1 VPTYVFSCA
10 CGWQGEQRTT
20 FDQNS
25 VSCPSCAATAH
36 KESVYRVSFGGFAR
50 TPSEERDW
58 SRDYKNYREAS
69 AEIDYKKERLEEGLG
84 QRLPD
89 PPLFQVAQARAKDLL
104 RKGVKDA
111 NDL

>member
-1 VPTYVFSCA
+1 MPTYVFSCA

-20 FDQNS
+20 FDQNN

-36 KESVYRVSFGGFAR
+36 KESVYRISFGGFAR

-58 SRDYKNYREAS
+58 SHDFKNYREAN
-69 AEIDYKKERLEEGLG
+69 AELDYRKERLEDAT
-84 QRLPD
+84 QTRIPD
-89 PPLFQVAQARAKDLL
+89 PPLARMGAAKAKELMN
-104 RKGVKDA
+104 KGVKDL